1 LRQRVVKVPRKRQN
15 KIKRS
20 SLRSAHD
27 FRKNERKDF
36 WN

>member
-1 LRQRVVKVPRKRQN
+1 LLRQPVVKVPRKRNN

-27 FRKNERKDF
+27 FQKE
-36 WN
+36 